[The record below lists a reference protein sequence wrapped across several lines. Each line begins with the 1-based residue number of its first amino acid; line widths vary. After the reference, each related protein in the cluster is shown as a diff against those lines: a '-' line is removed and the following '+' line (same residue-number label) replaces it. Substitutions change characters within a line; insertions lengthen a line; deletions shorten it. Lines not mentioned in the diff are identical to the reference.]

1 MKHTERNFVP
11 EYLRKYRRKRA
22 AKLWAALAAA
32 TLVSIPAAD
41 TADANAPV
49 DAPADASAEPA
60 KRADV
65 MDMDL
70 EALMKMQVTSVSRK
84 SERLSDAA
92 AAIYVITQEDIRRSG
107 ATSIPEALRLSPG
120 LEVARQDAHTW
131 AISSRGF
138 NDEFASKLLVLVD
151 GRTVYTPLVASV
163 NWDVQDYPLEDID
176 RIEVI
181 RGPGATVW
189 GANAVN
195 GVINIRT
202 KSAKETQGLLVTGG
216 GGTEDRGFG
225 TLRYGG
231 KIGENAYYRVYG
243 KFLDRDSSELRGGGD
258 ANDGWWMTRGGF
270 RLDWYPSEQNLLTLQ
285 GDIYGGDLGQT
296 IIVPTVTPPYAA
308 ALTDDVE
315 TTGGNVLTRWTH
327 EFSPESE
334 LALKLYYD
342 NQDRDRVV
350 YAEKRDTFDADLQHH
365 FQIGERNDIVWGFG
379 YNVTSDSLNNTPYVS
394 FNPADRTTV
403 VYSAFL
409 QDEITVIEDR
419 LRLTLGSKIEHHDYT
434 GWEVQ
439 PSGRLSLNITDKQTS
454 WFAASRAVSTPARA
468 EDDIRINRYVFPPGT
483 TPPGAPGPVPVPALL
498 SLLGSR
504 EMDSKELLAFEWGY
518 RIQPHHRVSFDLAT
532 FYNIYDKERS
542 LEAQAPDFS
551 NVPAYLEQPFVINN
565 MLEGETYGFEL
576 ASTWQPTDW
585 WRIRANYTFLKMNL
599 HKEAGST
606 DPLNE
611 QAEGDSPEHQVGIRS
626 LMDLPHNIELDT
638 GLRYV
643 DSLDLRRRFVAL
655 PGEDLRIPGY
665 VVGDVRIGW
674 RPNYNWE
681 ISIACQNLFNK
692 EHQEFAPSFLGTQET
707 LVETSVYAKVTFRY

>member
-1 MKHTERNFVP
+1 MKRIERKFVP
-11 EYLRKYRRKRA
+11 EYLRKFRRKRA
-22 AKLWAALAAA
+22 AKLWGAIAAA
-32 TLVSIPAAD
+32 TLVSGAAAD
-41 TADANAPV
+41 GATAGD
-49 DAPADASAEPA
+49 PADAGAENST
-60 KRADV
+60 RGSV
-65 MDMDL
+65 MDMEL
-70 EALMKMQVTSVSRK
+70 EDLMKMRVTTVSRK
-84 SERLSDAA
+84 SERLSEAA
-92 AAIYVITQEDIRRSG
+92 AAIFVITQEDIRRSG

-120 LEVARQDAHTW
+120 LEVARQDSHTW

-202 KSAKETQGLLVTGG
+202 KSAKETQGLLITAGA
-216 GGTEDRGFG
+216 GTEDRGFG

-231 KIGENAYYRVYG
+231 KIGENAFYRVYG
-243 KFLDRDSSELRGGGD
+243 KFLDRDSSELRSGGE
-258 ANDGWWMTRGGF
+258 ANDSWWMSRGGF
-270 RLDWYPSEQNLLTLQ
+270 RLDWIPTDQNLLTLQ
-285 GDIYGGDLGQT
+285 GDIYAGDLGQT
-296 IIVPTVTPPYAA
+296 INVPLVTPPYLTS
-308 ALTDDVE
+308 LTDDVE
-315 TTGGNVLTRWTH
+315 TTGGNILANWTH
-327 EFSPESE
+327 DFSAESE

-342 NQDRDRVV
+342 HQDRDRVV
-350 YAEKRDTFDADLQHH
+350 YAEKRDTFDLDLQHH
-365 FQIGERNDIVWGFG
+365 WKLGERNDIVWGLG
-379 YNVTSDSLNNTPYVS
+379 YNVTSDSLDNSEFVS

-409 QDEITVIEDR
+409 QDEITVIQDR
-419 LRLTLGSKIEHHDYT
+419 LRLTLGSKLEHNDYT

-439 PSGRLSLNITDKQTS
+439 PSGRLSLNITEKQTS

-468 EDDIRINRYVFPPGT
+468 EDDIRINRFVFPPGSV
-483 TPPGAPGPVPVPALL
+483 PPGSPGPVPVPALV

-504 EMDSKELLAFEWGY
+504 EMDSKEMLAFELGY

-551 NVPAYLEQPFVINN
+551 NFPAYIEQAYVINN

-576 ASTWQPTDW
+576 ASTWQATDW
-585 WRIRANYTFLKMNL
+585 WRIRANYTFWKLNL
-599 HKEAGST
+599 HLKPGST

-611 QAEGDSPEHQVGIRS
+611 QAESDSPEHQVGIRS
-626 LMDLPHNIELDT
+626 LMDLPHNIEFDT

-643 DSLDLRRRFVAL
+643 DSLDLRRRFVAT

-665 VVGDVRIGW
+665 IVGDVRIGW
-674 RPNYNWE
+674 QPDNHWE
-681 ISIACQNLFNK
+681 VSLVGQNLFNK

-707 LVETSVYAKVTFRY
+707 RVETSVYGKVTFRY